1 MEKKTEEERVIPIK
15 NYIILIVLFAAVIA
29 LVLYLCQLYN
39 IYDEHQREIP
49 IIRDSLYEIQYDELD
64 HYVMENPTTII
75 YMCTA
80 ADEVCRDFEKDF
92 KKLVE
97 QDELQESVI
106 YLNLSNIKAKDFV
119 ETFNNT
125 YSYKRQL
132 KVNYP
137 AFVVFEDGKVKN
149 ILQADED
156 DELSISE
163 VEQFIELNRIE
174 DESE

>member
-1 MEKKTEEERVIPIK
+1 MEKKTEEERIIPIK

-137 AFVVFEDGKVKN
+137 AFVVFEDGKVN
-149 ILQADED
+149 SILQADED